1 MRRAAM
7 QLILAFLELE
17 PPSTP
22 QTTRQEIETPVQA
35 RRAAVE
41 IMARILAQTVETN
54 EPTEVCDE

>member
-1 MRRAAM
+1 M

-22 QTTRQEIETPVQA
+22 QTTRQEIEAPVQD